1 MNVKE
6 LIQKLEQYDQE
17 AMVVVR
23 GYESGVDEAEYVSEE
38 KIKLNYFNEWY
49 YGKHETVEPDSLSF
63 DCKAIYIY

>member
-23 GYESGVDEAEYVSEE
+23 GYEGGVDTASSIGQV
-38 KIKLNYFNEWY
+38 KIKLNANTEGW
-49 YGKHETVEPDSLSF
+49 YGKHEVAYCDSDPF
-63 DCKAIYIY
+63 DCEAIYIN